1 MRYSLVN
8 TVGCFLL
15 FVLPCYNL
23 LMLLYAKSDLS
34 HFVPG
39 ASIWYSLVHAA
50 VGYMVLPLGTFS
62 PRVDGCN
69 TPGRAQH
76 LQLVDDAGGTAQH
89 DEDEY
94 DDKDEDAG
102 FYRAPG
108 WLQL

>member
-1 MRYSLVN
+1 MSYSLVN

-23 LMLLYAKSDLS
+23 LMLLYAKSDLG

-50 VGYMVLPLGTFS
+50 VGYMLLPLGTFS

-89 DEDEY
+89 DEDENEY
-94 DDKDEDAG
+94 EEKYEDK
-102 FYRAPG
+102 
-108 WLQL
+108 